1 MLSLRENNSNQ
12 GSMDTYR
19 DSVLLDSDVRPGE
32 TVLGTYKTGDNH
44 MAYLMEPSKID
55 TFEKVPF

>member
-1 MLSLRENNSNQ
+1 
-12 GSMDTYR
+12 MDTYR